1 MIDESLAFAP
11 PIHDSQCMA
20 KSPSSSFLLAP
31 WSGREL
37 LHRIALSRQDGHG
50 KRRGGDKIVRT
61 ELERTICQPIGAVIH
76 KRGSREADTD
86 LLARMKKKK
95 RLRL

>member
-37 LHRIALSRQDGHG
+37 LHRIALSRQDCHE
-50 KRRGGDKIVRT
+50 KRRGRDKIVRT
-61 ELERTICQPIGAVIH
+61 GSERTICQPIGAVIH
-76 KRGSREADTD
+76 KREKADTD